1 MIFRLRSRS
10 VLFKLLP
17 GNVFVLL
24 LLIFLL
30 ILFDLPFNT
39 YDHKILDL
47 FSRLSYEKDT
57 GGKNS
62 GRVVLLN
69 ITGETYEAFHSNYL
83 PRTELAGLNK
93 KLAELSP
100 QAVMYDIIFAR
111 PSDALSDSL
120 FAGSL
125 NEIENIYLPAGFSL
139 SEGQA
144 KFRWEESVFLD
155 QLRDNFPS
163 RLLGQQ
169 KIGLMSAA
177 WAEVQNDR
185 FAVQNIKTGH
195 ISAPP
200 DADGIYRHFPLI
212 IKVDSIYFPAVSLAI
227 FLDYIEVPFD
237 SLRIVPGFYV
247 EIPALPESSLE
258 KTMRIPVDDLGR
270 VFIPYFW
277 KWLDTP
283 AMIQAQNLISMAGS
297 EETFGN
303 LFDFIEGNFVFISD
317 ISVGASDLGP
327 SPLENDLPLV
337 SIHANLMEAFL
348 TGTFYHQWTAF
359 QYLSVL
365 FILAVIVNIALIF
378 RQTFL
383 LYSGMALTLLAI
395 PVLGYQQFL
404 NNQLFPVISVFIA
417 FSLLITYMI
426 IRLQII
432 TLRDQAFIREAF
444 SKYVPPKF
452 VDQLMEN
459 PDLLKLRG
467 EEREITILFSDL
479 KDFTTISERIK
490 PAPLV
495 NLINRYLTAMTEI
508 VIRNDGIIDKY
519 IGDGIMAEF
528 GTPIFYTNHAE
539 LAIKAAIEMIAE
551 LKKLNALW
559 KKDDL
564 PELICRVGINTGRV
578 ISGNLGSDQ
587 VFDYTVLGDPVN
599 LAARLEGANKMYGSD
614 ILISEFTYERL
625 NPDTFLC
632 RKLDNLKVKGKT
644 EPVLVYQV
652 AGYRNDPALKSLL
665 PLFEVSDEIY
675 DAFQTGKNEIAIG
688 KLASALVIYPDDIQL
703 NLLLNKSKDLL

>member
-277 KWLDTP
+277 KWQDTP

>member
-69 ITGETYEAFHSNYL
+69 ITGETYEAFRSNYL

-185 FAVQNIKTGH
+185 FAGQNIKTGH

-277 KWLDTP
+277 KWQDTP

-303 LFDFIEGNFVFISD
+303 LLDFIEGNFVFISD